1 MCQLCTQSYNIHN
14 RPYPH
19 RNSNTGEGGGEGEGG
34 RRRGGGR
41 ERGGV
46 EREGGDEELI
56 LLPIEGAHSN
66 RVVNI
71 NTLVVVGHMFELLSH
86 SCRPT

>member
-19 RNSNTGEGGGEGEGG
+19 RNSNRGEGG
-34 RRRGGGR
+34 REEGWR
-41 ERGGV
+41 ER
-46 EREGGDEELI
+46 GGDEELI
-56 LLPIEGAHSN
+56 LLPIEGVHSN

-71 NTLVVVGHMFELLSH
+71 NTLVVVGHMFEL
-86 SCRPT
+86 